1 MGCGDCK
8 DAKWSIYLISAKN
21 LDVVKEIMISR
32 IGYTKFQTTLLL
44 TEVNSK
50 LDTPIFTGLH
60 EETLRISDIFIK
72 RNIDITLKKDA
83 Y

>member
-21 LDVVKEIMISR
+21 LDAVKEIMISR

-60 EETLRISDIFIK
+60 GEVIKMSDYFIK
-72 RNIDITLKKDA
+72 RGIDIMLKRNT

>member
-8 DAKWSIYLISAKN
+8 DAKWSIYLTSVKN
-21 LDVVKEIMISR
+21 LDVIKEIMISR

-60 EETLRISDIFIK
+60 EEVIKMSDYFIK
-72 RNIDITLKKDA
+72 RGIDISMQKHT